1 MYRDHKLLKKIEKL
15 HKREKKLEK
24 KLDSKLEKLEN
35 KTKRRMEK
43 KIQSRSCSEQPPDKK
58 TCSGAGKRA
67 KEWPV
72 GTYLM
77 DAVSLNDGPK
87 PAETHIR
94 LGGRFTKAWEIMN
107 SGTLP
112 WTDKVIETYII
123 GILRR
128 EIFPRI

>member
-1 MYRDHKLLKKIEKL
+1 LLKKIEKL

-43 KIQSRSCSEQPPDKK
+43 KSQTKSRSEQSSEKK
-58 TCSGAGKRA
+58 VCSGTRKKMSDG
-67 KEWPV
+67 PV

-77 DAVSLNDGPK
+77 DAILLNDGHR

-94 LGGRFTKAWEIMN
+94 LGDRFTKVWEIMN
-107 SGTLP
+107 NGTLP
-112 WTDKVIETYII
+112 WTDKVM
-123 GILRR
+123 
-128 EIFPRI
+128 